1 MAQQFGDKTIIPLAV
16 NGYNLR
22 ADYQLVYES
31 IISQQPSGINEGNE
45 SLEIDLMDSDGFS
58 KLVMSIDKHLQ

>member
-1 MAQQFGDKTIIPLAV
+1 MAQQFGDKTIIPLAI
-16 NGYNLR
+16 NGYDLR
-22 ADYQLVYES
+22 ADYQKAYES
-31 IISQQPSGINEGNE
+31 VISQHPSGINEDNE